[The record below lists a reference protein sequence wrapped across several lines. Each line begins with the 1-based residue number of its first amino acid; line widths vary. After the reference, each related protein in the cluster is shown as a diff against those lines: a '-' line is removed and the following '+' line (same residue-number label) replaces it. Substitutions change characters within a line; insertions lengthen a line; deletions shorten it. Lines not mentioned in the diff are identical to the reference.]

1 MLGSLVLKVSV
12 IEKGR
17 TAEAFPEGQPVT
29 NHKLL
34 AEQEATEVL
43 DHLAHDWPQ
52 HLYDGAVIDHIL
64 KVINIPR
71 TDRTE
76 ITRRYRVRRAASDLA
91 EGEAAGS
98 ATQRAIQGHAG
109 DYAVTTT
116 TDKVGEGLHNRPL
129 TQKD

>member
-1 MLGSLVLKVSV
+1 MLKVSV

-17 TAEAFPEGQPVT
+17 TAEAVPEGQPVT
-29 NHKLL
+29 KHKLL
-34 AEQEATEVL
+34 AEEEATEVL

-76 ITRRYRVRRAASDLA
+76 ISGATASAVPPPIWPRA
-91 EGEAAGS
+91 
-98 ATQRAIQGHAG
+98 
-109 DYAVTTT
+109 
-116 TDKVGEGLHNRPL
+116 RPL
-129 TQKD
+129 VVLLSAPFKVMLAITP